1 MRPSKTGPE
10 RQASLVRVEFDC
22 ALHGTVG
29 LYLKPPAH
37 AAVSVSMKRAPSKPL
52 TVSAKQVN
60 KDRLEALDAQYDW
73 HLKAEEEK

>member
-1 MRPSKTGPE
+1 M
-10 RQASLVRVEFDC
+10 QLF
-22 ALHGTVG
+22 
-29 LYLKPPAH
+29 
-37 AAVSVSMKRAPSKPL
+37 SVSMKREPSKPL